1 MLSLSNIQTEEFF
14 YDSLITLIG
23 GKTGIN
29 LGMYRKAFI
38 EKRIRARMRHV
49 NCDSY
54 NSYYTYLLT
63 NLDYESEKFK
73 EQFNINYTYFFRN
86 KEVFKKFED
95 IFMECLNCKS
105 KIIEN
110 EIEEA
115 LIDPLKNKEFLNDKL
130 ILRKFHNLLIKN
142 HEAATLFLK
151 LIFKTK
157 NFLNTFPISQSSL
170 YYKIRFSKESIYI
183 WSCPC
188 ASGEEPYS
196 IAMILDDLRN
206 QFIKFPNYKITASDI
221 DLNALQKAKKGI
233 YINSME
239 DIPQL
244 YKVKYFTK
252 QKEASRYKYI
262 LNEKIKEQ
270 IEFICEDVTKG
281 HKYPLKYDI
290 IFCRYL
296 LIYFNR
302 ENRKFFLKIIE
313 DHLEEGG
320 LLFLGKTETL
330 FQSNSNLKLIDP
342 KYHIYMKINATK
354 NLKENLS
361 FVKKGL

>member
-1 MLSLSNIQTEEFF
+1 MIGLTNIQIEDDF
-14 YDSLITLIG
+14 YDSLITLIE
-23 GKTGIN
+23 KETGIN
-29 LGMYRKAFI
+29 FGMYRKAFI
-38 EKRIRARMRHV
+38 EKRIRARMLHV

-54 NSYYTYLLT
+54 NSYYTYLLA
-63 NLDYESEKFK
+63 NLDHEGEKFK
-73 EQFNINYTYFFRN
+73 DQFNINYSYFFRN

-95 IFMECLNCKS
+95 LFVECLDCKS

-110 EIEEA
+110 EIEDV
-115 LIDPLKNKEFLNDKL
+115 LIDPLKNKEILNDKL
-130 ILRKFHNLLIKN
+130 ILRKFTNLLIKN
-142 HEAATLFLK
+142 HEEATLFLK
-151 LIFKTK
+151 SILATK
-157 NFLNTFPISQSSL
+157 NFLNIFPINQSSL
-170 YYKIRFSKESIYI
+170 YYKIRSSKKPIYI

-206 QFIKFPNYKITASDI
+206 QFIKFPNYKIIASDI
-221 DLNALQKAKKGI
+221 DFNALQKAKKGI
-233 YINSME
+233 YANSME
-239 DIPQL
+239 NIPQL
-244 YKVKYFTK
+244 YKVKYITK
-252 QKEASRYKYI
+252 QKEASSYKYI

-281 HKYPLKYDI
+281 HKYSMKYDI

-302 ENRKFFLKIIE
+302 ENRRIFLKIIE

-342 KYHIYMKINATK
+342 INHIYMKTNATK
-354 NLKENLS
+354 N
-361 FVKKGL
+361 